1 MATFKKPVVYDEK
14 TGTHDEARDGQ
25 VLTPDVVP
33 VDSSG
38 GNVLGKSDEG
48 LYLRPEDLVSKE
60 GGNLLSIGDDGKL
73 HASYEAPDAPSPVST
88 DAGNILTEG
97 KDHAAYLAARDVL
110 STDETNLLRA
120 ATSDGKVIL
129 TAEDVQENLD
139 LVSTEGTNYLR
150 YDSSKHKL
158 VVNGNDI
165 LSNSGE
171 NLLTIGADGKVR
183 LDPDT
188 VTPISPV
195 SKDAGNYLRSG
206 TDGGGYID
214 GNDILSNGDS
224 NLLSISPVDKKI
236 EMSRA
241 AVDEAVASAVADAVK
256 AIDPL
261 APDEGNLLRH
271 GENGGVY
278 ADGNDLLSNGAVN
291 LLTIDPV
298 DKKIRLTREDL
309 LSGLYVVS
317 TDDGNLIKYGS
328 DNGAY
333 LSADGIIADDDPL
346 LYVDGLGR
354 VATEIGIE
362 YNPATGDLI
371 VTGAG
376 GDTVGSVSIPTTTS
390 VLKGVH
396 LLKGMPSAT
405 GDAITGDYHFS
416 IQAGNGEANGWV
428 DAEGV
433 TVQGT
438 KGMGSSATIKGD
450 YKNATVVRA
459 AFNSMVAQG
468 NMAGGAA
475 TLTFDD
481 GSTIVVDNA
490 TTVSAQATFTPAV
503 GLVPGVYLDF
513 VFLLAAGGISDVYVD
528 VTSLMDVYIA
538 GQGISISGSRV
549 VSVRLGPG
557 LKFDESGNV
566 IIDTDWLAQFVDDA
580 VPDVTAGNGITV
592 NVDGDTVTI
601 STNNKPGGGIL
612 SDSTG
617 NYIDESWLNQKI
629 DAAIPDV
636 TAGNGVNVEVS
647 GDTATVSTKNKPD
660 GGILVDASGNYIDE
674 EWLARFID
682 ETVPDDKPVTAGAG
696 IKVEDDG
703 TYKVSALMKPGGGI
717 TSDVDGL
724 YVDWDAAGTWLCD
737 EVKAMFPA
745 GTANGITISWAGCVA
760 TVAAALGAGG
770 GLEMGTGGNANTIVI
785 DEDWLKNFID
795 ANVPTPQAGNGI
807 SVTVQGLTAT
817 ISTKQKANGG
827 ILADASGIYIDT
839 EWLAANTLDI
849 KAGNGITVSK
859 SGNVATVSAKRDE
872 IAGSIVVDS
881 DGISVDEDW
890 LADFV
895 NTHAHDYADM
905 PLYFTFSETSTSI
918 IHSFIPPG
926 RKTAKLLGIEGS
938 SAVTAVGVTIE
949 RETGGTATT
958 IPLGGA
964 NIASLAGY
972 AVVFKVTGRTDQTW
986 ISALVRFE

>member
-1 MATFKKPVVYDEK
+1 MATFKKPVVYDAK
-14 TGTHDEARDGQ
+14 TGTHDEAREGQ

-60 GGNLLSIGDDGKL
+60 GGNLLSIGADGKL

-110 STDETNLLRA
+110 STDATNLLRA

-165 LSNSGE
+165 LSNGE
-171 NLLTIGADGKVR
+171 SNLLTISA
-183 LDPDT
+183 
-188 VTPISPV
+188 
-195 SKDAGNYLRSG
+195 
-206 TDGGGYID
+206 
-214 GNDILSNGDS
+214 
-224 NLLSISPVDKKI
+224 VDKKI
-236 EMSRA
+236 EMSRSV
-241 AVDEAVASAVADAVK
+241 VDEAVAGAVAAAVK

-298 DKKIRLTREDL
+298 DKKIRLTREDVL
-309 LSGLYVVS
+309 AGLYIVS
-317 TDDGNLIKYGS
+317 SDDGNLIKYGS

-333 LSADGIIADDDPL
+333 LSADGIIAGDDPL
-346 LYVDGLGR
+346 LYVDKLGR
-354 VATEIGIE
+354 VATDIGIE

-376 GDTVGSVSIPTTTS
+376 GDTVGAVSIPTSTS
-390 VLKGVH
+390 ALKGVH
-396 LLKGMPSAT
+396 LLKGMPSET
-405 GDAITGDYHFS
+405 GEAITGDYHFS
-416 IQAGNGEANGWV
+416 IQPGNGKDNGWV
-428 DAEGV
+428 DAEGI

-438 KGMGSSATIKGD
+438 KGMGSSTTVLGD

-468 NMAGGAA
+468 SMVGGSA

-490 TTVSAQATFTPAV
+490 TPMSARVTFTPAV

-538 GQGISISGSRV
+538 GKGISISGSRV
-549 VSVRLGPG
+549 VAVRLGPG

-566 IIDTDWLAQFVDDA
+566 IIDADWLAQFVDAA
-580 VPDVTAGNGITV
+580 VPDVTAGNGVTV
-592 NVDGDTVTI
+592 NVKGDTV
-601 STNNKPGGGIL
+601 
-612 SDSTG
+612 
-617 NYIDESWLNQKI
+617 
-629 DAAIPDV
+629 
-636 TAGNGVNVEVS
+636 
-647 GDTATVSTKNKPD
+647 TVSTKNKPA

-674 EWLARFID
+674 TWLAQFID
-682 ETVPDDKPVTAGAG
+682 ETVPDDKPVTAGKG

-717 TSDVDGL
+717 TSDGSGL
-724 YVDWDAAGTWLCD
+724 YVDWDVAGTWLCG
-737 EVKAMFPA
+737 EVKTMFPA
-745 GTANGITISWAGCVA
+745 GTANGITVSWAGCVA

-770 GLEMGTGGNANTIVI
+770 GLELGSGGNANTIVI
-785 DEDWLKNFID
+785 DEAWLKNFID
-795 ANVPTPQAGNGI
+795 ANVPTLQAGNGI
-807 SVTVQGLTAT
+807 SVTVQGSTAT

-827 ILADASGIYIDT
+827 ILADVNGIYIDT
-839 EWLAANTLDI
+839 EWLKSNTLDI

-859 SGNVATVSAKRDE
+859 SGNVATVSAKPDA

-881 DGISVDEDW
+881 DGISVNEDW

-895 NTHAHDYADM
+895 ATHAHDYADM

-918 IHSFIPPG
+918 IHSFIPQG

-938 SAVTAVGVTIE
+938 SAVTSVGVTIE
-949 RETGGTATT
+949 RETGGTPTT
-958 IPLGGA
+958 IPTGGA
-964 NIASLAGY
+964 NISSLAGY
-972 AVVFKVTGRTDQTW
+972 AVVFKVTGNTDQTW